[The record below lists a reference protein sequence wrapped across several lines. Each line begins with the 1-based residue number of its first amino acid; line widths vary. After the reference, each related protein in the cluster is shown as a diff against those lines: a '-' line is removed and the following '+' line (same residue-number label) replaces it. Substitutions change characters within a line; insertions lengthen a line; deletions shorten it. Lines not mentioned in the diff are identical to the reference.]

1 MITACP
7 RPCAWRSYAL
17 GLGLLPLAA
26 QAEFLADSSAHLD
39 LRNFYQLRDYRQH
52 DAPQSQAGNWS
63 QGFVLRLQSGFTDG
77 PLGFGLDATGLLG
90 VKLDS
95 GRGRSNDGTLPFGAN
110 SKEPVDD
117 YSHLGLTAKLR
128 YSQTQLQVGIL
139 MPQLPVAFRD
149 DVRLLPQTFDG
160 ALLTSS
166 EIEGLTLTAGQLW
179 KSRTR
184 ESAGSDDMYIMGR
197 DKAHASDEFNLA
209 GATYAFTPRLS
220 ASYYYGQLKDIY
232 RQHYLGLLHTLPLGE
247 GLSLRSDLR
256 YFDSG
261 EDGAAIS
268 GPVDNRNLNAML
280 TLRAG
285 AHAFGIGVQK
295 MIGNDAFP
303 VLNGYTTPY
312 VANLMAY
319 QTFTRPQEKS
329 WQLRYDYDFA
339 GLGLPGL
346 NLMTRY
352 VQGRDIDRGAGR
364 ADDSEW
370 ERNTDL
376 SYVIQSGPLKRVALK
391 WRNITYRSRYG
402 ADLDENRFIVNYT
415 LKLW

>member
-26 QAEFLADSSAHLD
+26 QADFLADSSAHLD
-39 LRNFYQLRDYRQH
+39 LRSFYQLRDYRQH

-63 QGFVLRLQSGFTDG
+63 QGFVLRLQSGFTGG

-166 EIEGLTLTAGQLW
+166 EIEGLTLTAGAIVEVAH
-179 KSRTR
+179 SRV
-184 ESAGSDDMYIMGR
+184 GR
-197 DKAHASDEFNLA
+197 QRRHVHH
-209 GATYAFTPRLS
+209 GPRQ
-220 ASYYYGQLKDIY
+220 GP
-232 RQHYLGLLHTLPLGE
+232 RQRRVQ
-247 GLSLRSDLR
+247 SRRRDLR
-256 YFDSG
+256 LHPSAQRQLLLQPAQG
-261 EDGAAIS
+261 HLPAALS
-268 GPVDNRNLNAML
+268 RPAAHPAAGRRAVAAQRPALLRQRRRRRGD
-280 TLRAG
+280 LRAG
-285 AHAFGIGVQK
+285 GQSQPQRHAHPCAP
-295 MIGNDAFP
+295 AP
-303 VLNGYTTPY
+303 TPSAS
-312 VANLMAY
+312 V
-319 QTFTRPQEKS
+319 
-329 WQLRYDYDFA
+329 
-339 GLGLPGL
+339 
-346 NLMTRY
+346 
-352 VQGRDIDRGAGR
+352 
-364 ADDSEW
+364 
-370 ERNTDL
+370 
-376 SYVIQSGPLKRVALK
+376 
-391 WRNITYRSRYG
+391 SR
-402 ADLDENRFIVNYT
+402 R
-415 LKLW
+415 

>member
-1 MITACP
+1 MNTACP
-7 RPCAWRSYAL
+7 RPHAWRSYAF

-26 QAEFLADSSAHLD
+26 QAEFLADSSANLD
-39 LRNFYQLRDYRQH
+39 LRNFYQLRDYRQRE
-52 DAPQSQAGNWS
+52 APQSQAGSWS
-63 QGFVLRLQSGFTDG
+63 QGFVLRLQSGFTEG

-95 GRGRSNDGTLPFGAN
+95 GRGRSNDGTLPFGPN

-139 MPQLPVAFRD
+139 MPQLPVVFRD
-149 DVRLLPQTFDG
+149 DMRLLPQTFDG

-232 RQHYLGLLHTLPLGE
+232 QQHYLGLLHTLPLGE

-256 YFDSG
+256 YFDSDA
-261 EDGAAIS
+261 DGAAIS
-268 GPVDNRNLNAML
+268 GPVDNRNLNGML

-285 AHAFGIGVQK
+285 AHAFGIGFQK

-303 VLNGYTTPY
+303 VLNGYTPPY
-312 VANLMAY
+312 VANLMTI
-319 QTFTRPQEKS
+319 QTFTRPREKS
-329 WQLRYDYDFA
+329 WQLRYDHDFA

-346 NLMTRY
+346 NFMTRY

-364 ADDSEW
+364 ADDNEW

-376 SYVIQSGPLKRVALK
+376 SYVIQSGPLKSVALK
-391 WRNITYRSRYG
+391 WRNVTYRSRYG
-402 ADLDENRFIVNYT
+402 ADMDENRFIVNYT
-415 LKLW
+415 VKLW

>member
-1 MITACP
+1 MP

-63 QGFVLRLQSGFTDG
+63 QGFVLRLQSGFTGG

-209 GATYAFTPRLS
+209 GATYAFTLGSAPAITTASSRTSTGSTISACCTPCRWAKGCRCAATCATSTAAKTARRSPGRWTIATSTPCSPCAPAPTPS
-220 ASYYYGQLKDIY
+220 AS
-232 RQHYLGLLHTLPLGE
+232 
-247 GLSLRSDLR
+247 
-256 YFDSG
+256 
-261 EDGAAIS
+261 
-268 GPVDNRNLNAML
+268 V
-280 TLRAG
+280 
-285 AHAFGIGVQK
+285 
-295 MIGNDAFP
+295 
-303 VLNGYTTPY
+303 
-312 VANLMAY
+312 
-319 QTFTRPQEKS
+319 
-329 WQLRYDYDFA
+329 
-339 GLGLPGL
+339 
-346 NLMTRY
+346 
-352 VQGRDIDRGAGR
+352 
-364 ADDSEW
+364 
-370 ERNTDL
+370 
-376 SYVIQSGPLKRVALK
+376 
-391 WRNITYRSRYG
+391 SR
-402 ADLDENRFIVNYT
+402 R
-415 LKLW
+415 

>member
-128 YSQTQLQVGIL
+128 YS
-139 MPQLPVAFRD
+139 
-149 DVRLLPQTFDG
+149 
-160 ALLTSS
+160 
-166 EIEGLTLTAGQLW
+166 
-179 KSRTR
+179 
-184 ESAGSDDMYIMGR
+184 
-197 DKAHASDEFNLA
+197 H
-209 GATYAFTPRLS
+209 
-220 ASYYYGQLKDIY
+220 GQLKDIY
-232 RQHYLGLLHTLPLGE
+232 QQHYLGLLHTLPLGE

-376 SYVIQSGPLKRVALK
+376 SYVIQSGPLKSVALK